1 VGDNIEVLSGLAAG
15 ARIVVKDGVLL
26 ND

>member
-1 VGDNIEVLSGLAAG
+1 VGDNVEVLSGLAAG
-15 ARIVVKDGVLL
+15 ARIVAKEGVLL